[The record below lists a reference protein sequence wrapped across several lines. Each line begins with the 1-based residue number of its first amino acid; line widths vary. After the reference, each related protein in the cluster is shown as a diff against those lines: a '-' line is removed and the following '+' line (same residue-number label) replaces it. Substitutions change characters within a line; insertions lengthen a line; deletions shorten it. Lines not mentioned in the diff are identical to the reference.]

1 ARPRLQ
7 TAASLLT
14 RAESTPRRGRLAGLL
29 EAWRAGLD
37 AAGFWTAL
45 EHEPLETDPRAR
57 RATAREA
64 AAVEAW
70 RAFVRDARAGWKA
83 ARSSGPEMDRAAFAR
98 WLADAAGGLV
108 IDPSPAPFAGVDLLP
123 LEPLDARPLDFLGVP
138 GLDAASFPRRAP
150 PSLLGDEERQAIH
163 GVLGRAGL
171 PVLVGSG
178 EARSPLAEAI
188 DRWRLGRAMAS

>member
-83 ARSSGPEMDRAAFAR
+83 ARSPGPEMDRVAFGR
-98 WLADAAGGLV
+98 WLADAAGKLSV
-108 IDPSPAPFAGVDLLP
+108 DPPPTPSVGVAPL
-123 LEPLDARPLDFLGVP
+123 PLDAPARRPLD
-138 GLDAASFPRRAP
+138 
-150 PSLLGDEERQAIH
+150 LL
-163 GVLGRAGL
+163 
-171 PVLVGSG
+171 
-178 EARSPLAEAI
+178 
-188 DRWRLGRAMAS
+188 RL